1 MAKASAGRSSLS
13 RSLDVLSAFDVDAVF
28 LTLSQISTRS
38 GVPLSTTHR
47 LVNELEENGLLER
60 QPDRTYRLGVRLWE
74 LASKTPGAVGLR
86 EIAKAHLMAV
96 HAQVRQHA
104 QLGIMEDRDVLF
116 LERLSTREAVVNY
129 TIIGG
134 RLPLHASSGGLVLLA
149 NASAEIQ
156 ENYLGSK
163 LQSYTDTTVVRPREL
178 RSLLAKIRKDGFV
191 VSDGFLH
198 PSARGI
204 AVPVRGVHAEA
215 VAAMGLVLPN
225 DTAPSQPFI
234 RLLLAAAAATSRDL
248 LAAYSPDD
256 GSKPTQGE
264 GFRVLMHS
272 SDDSMSQFPGA
283 PRNAAKRRRPP
294 LPAKNSEPS
303 HDHEPSS
310 RGIPGP

>member
-1 MAKASAGRSSLS
+1 
-13 RSLDVLSAFDVDAVF
+13 VDAVF
-28 LTLSQISTRS
+28 LTMSQISTRS
-38 GVPLSTTHR
+38 GTPLSTTHR

-86 EIAKAHLMAV
+86 EIAKRHLMAV
-96 HAQVRQHA
+96 HAKVRQHA
-104 QLGIMEDRDVLF
+104 QLGILEGRDVLF
-116 LERLSTREAVVNY
+116 LERLSTREAVVNF

-134 RLPLHASSGGLVLLA
+134 RLPLHASSSGLVLLA

-156 ENYLGSK
+156 ESYLDSE
-163 LQSYTDTTVVRPREL
+163 LEAYTDTTVARPREL
-178 RSLLAKIRKDGFV
+178 RSLLAKIRKDGYV
-191 VSDGFLH
+191 VGDGFLH

-225 DTAPSQPFI
+225 DAAPPQPFI

-256 GSKPTQGE
+256 DSKPKQGE
-264 GFRVLMHS
+264 GFRVLTHS
-272 SDDSMSQFPGA
+272 SDDSMLQFPGI
-283 PRNAAKRRRPP
+283 PREAAKRRLPR
-294 LPAKNSEPS
+294 LPARSPERSQGGKP
-303 HDHEPSS
+303 
-310 RGIPGP
+310 